1 MPKPYHE
8 TKKISPQPWHKS
20 PIFWGS
26 LVALILCV
34 GLVIG
39 YFNREDGPRTT
50 PVAEN
55 ALPQQSREVI
65 LYFAAADGQTLV
77 AETRAINECQRDKDC
92 LRETVEALIAGPQ
105 TDLVPIL
112 PAQVVLRD
120 ISVAD
125 SLISADFSQEL
136 IDAHPGGT
144 QSELLTIYGLVDTL
158 TVNFPHLRKL
168 QILVD
173 GVPVATL
180 KGHLDLR
187 QPINPD
193 FSMVEEGL
201 APAGK
206 MINLPVGRDE

>member
-8 TKKISPQPWHKS
+8 TKKISPQPWRKS
-20 PIFWGS
+20 PILWGS
-26 LVALILCV
+26 LAALILCI

-39 YFNREDGPRTT
+39 FFNSEDVARTT

-77 AETRAINECQRDKDC
+77 AETRGINECQRDEDC
-92 LRETVEALIAGPQ
+92 LRDTVEALIAGPQ

-112 PAQVVLRD
+112 PSHVVLRG

-125 SLISADFSQEL
+125 SLISVDFSQEL

-144 QSELLTIYGLVDTL
+144 QSEILTIYGLVDTL
-158 TVNFPHLRKL
+158 TVNFPHLRTL

-180 KGHLDLR
+180 KGHIDLR

-193 FSMVEEGL
+193 FSLVEEGL
-201 APAGK
+201 APAGT
-206 MINLPVGRDE
+206 MINLPVGGDE